1 MRCAVID
8 EMMIGILAFGNN
20 ILYSGIYRR
29 RRKKFAGSSE
39 EIRRVLEGL
48 NHEEVFHI
56 LLHSHYDPAWFARR
70 SITRKMLGPFYEKVV
85 KLLERNAEY
94 KFTADSQTQVIEDIL
109 TNFKGKKKE
118 RFRRKLSEYIA
129 SGRLVAGPYYA
140 GIDLNLSSG
149 AVLRRNI
156 MYGLAD
162 TRKLGWNGIHIGW
175 MIDQFGFPSQM
186 WQLHKKFGIDSII
199 LWRGL
204 GLKPDEAKA
213 EIFLESPDGSRILG
227 KWLFVQGY
235 RFGLYV
241 GKYSDIGVPR
251 LIQES
256 GKIRKYTESS
266 HLLIMDGY
274 EGEDS
279 PDDPEKVVRMMRSIG
294 GKVEI
299 STPRIFMSEM
309 AREVSGAELPV
320 VKGYQNYGYYSPV
333 LKGIISARQYIK
345 QAHQLCD
352 NTLTKL
358 VDPAAVFAE
367 CFGLQHES
375 SGTDD
380 MWRKL
385 IRMASHDE
393 LGGCGIDDVH
403 RDSLEVYREI
413 YSGSVSYF
421 NNVFGKIAAH
431 VDTSFMEDCV
441 PFVLF
446 NTLAYD
452 RYDSIRLKVEIP
464 SEWESFALFDSSGK
478 RLETQMIGVKGGER
492 DLVVKFDKDNP
503 LPAFGY
509 KTVFFA
515 EDGSDMEDLNSDKTD
530 LSLMVSGD
538 GRMEN
543 EYVRVDINE
552 NGTFDLMFKDTG
564 RVWRGLGYIRV
575 EPDSGDTYDFS
586 HIENHEV
593 ITSLGVKAVCE
604 FEYTGNLE
612 VRCRIAYEM
621 MVPESITSDRKS
633 WSGKRKKLA
642 VNLSMI
648 LHRDS
653 PRLDMDIQ
661 LDNVLKDSR
670 IRICFPVET
679 EVHDM
684 FVNRQFEVYRMPFE
698 GSWISAEE
706 KKDIFR
712 HMDGMISS
720 GMDVVDTKTGINFKW
735 VDIPYADDEDSS
747 SSVEGLGII
756 NRDNFEFEVRD
767 ETNKEKIVE
776 FTLLRSVG
784 WNARA
789 DLLTRNINAGWEIYT
804 PDAFCYGRYSFLFS
818 LLPHTGDWK
827 DGRLHMETE
836 LKDTPVVGIETGMK
850 KGRLASEYS
859 MLRIKT
865 GTIVVSEITPS
876 DTGGDG
882 IVFILYNPG
891 EETDSII
898 FSFATRVISAHISDL
913 DGNSA
918 VNVVSGGRDD
928 FSLSLRKKEI
938 LKLTVKL
945 EPVSFHGEKIASDS
959 SGQDV
964 FGEVPGSL
972 DSALGLEMRPAVS
985 LDEVEAEKKRWK
997 ECLRKYKKDLSSR
1010 RLRIPLSTLD
1020 DFINKYTEEEEL
1032 INLENTVKEAKYS
1045 YLLTLKRYYETC
1057 GRHGAA
1063 ESVEKSISRMG
1074 RQLIDL
1080 RVKKREAEIYRIF
1093 FENLKA
1099 GRREAEPEE
1108 AGSKLTVH

>member
-1 MRCAVID
+1 MRCAVVD
-8 EMMIGILAFGNN
+8 EIMIGILALGNKM
-20 ILYSGIYRR
+20 LYSGFDRR
-29 RRKKFAGSSE
+29 RRRKFAGSSE
-39 EIRRVLEGL
+39 EIRRVLKEL
-48 NHEEVFHI
+48 NRSEVFHI

-85 KLLERNAEY
+85 KLLDSNGEY

-109 TNFKGKKKE
+109 TNFKGKKREK
-118 RFRRKLSEYIA
+118 FRRKLSGYIA

-156 MYGLAD
+156 MYGLDD
-162 TRKLGWNGIHIGW
+162 TRKLGWDGVHIGW

-213 EIFLESPDGSRILG
+213 EILLESPDGSRILG

-256 GKIRKYTESS
+256 EKIRKYTESS

-279 PDDPEKVVRMMRSIG
+279 PDDPGKVVRMMRSAG

-299 STPRIFMSEM
+299 STPRMFMAEM
-309 AREVSGAELPV
+309 AREVAGADLPV
-320 VKGYQNYGYYSPV
+320 VRGYQNYGYYSPV

-352 NTLTKL
+352 STLTKL
-358 VDPAAVFAE
+358 VDPAAVFAG
-367 CFGLQHES
+367 CFGIKYEKS
-375 SGTDD
+375 RTDG
-380 MWRKL
+380 MWRNL

-393 LGGCGIDDVH
+393 LGGCGIDDIH
-403 RDSLEVYREI
+403 RDSLEVYRNL
-413 YSGSVSYF
+413 YSDSVSYF
-421 NNVFGKIAAH
+421 NDVFGKIAAR
-431 VDTSFMEDCV
+431 VDTDFKEGCV
-441 PFVLF
+441 PVVLF
-446 NTLAYD
+446 NTLTFD
-452 RYDSIRLKVEIP
+452 RSDSIRLKVALP
-464 SEWESFALFDSSGK
+464 AEWKSFVLSDSSG
-478 RLETQMIGVKGGER
+478 RRIETQLIGAEEGER
-492 DLVVKFDKDNP
+492 DLIVKFDKDNP
-503 LPAFGY
+503 VPAFGY

-515 EDGSDMEDLNSDKTD
+515 EDSEDGNPDKKD
-530 LSLMVSGD
+530 LSSMVSGD
-538 GRMEN
+538 NRMEN
-543 EYVRVDINE
+543 EYIRVDINE
-552 NGTFDLMFKDTG
+552 NGTFDLTFKDTG

-604 FEYTGNLE
+604 FEYTGSLE
-612 VRCRIAYEM
+612 VRCRISYAM
-621 MVPESITSDRKS
+621 MVPGSITSDRKS
-633 WSGKRKKLA
+633 WSGKRKKLD
-642 VNLSMI
+642 VVLSVV

-661 LDNVLKDSR
+661 LDNGLKDSR

-679 EVHDM
+679 EVPDM

-735 VDIPYADDEDSS
+735 VDIPYADGENSS
-747 SSVEGLGII
+747 SGEGLGII

-767 ETNKEKIVE
+767 EAERKKTVE

-804 PDAFCYGRYSFLFS
+804 PDAFCYGRYGFLFS

-827 DGRLHMETE
+827 NGKLLMETE
-836 LKDTPVVGIETGMK
+836 LRDTPVVSIGTERK
-850 KGRLASEYS
+850 KGSLASDYS
-859 MLRIKT
+859 MLRVET

-876 DTGGDG
+876 DVSGDEL
-882 IVFILYNPG
+882 VFILYNPG
-891 EETDSII
+891 EDTDSIL
-898 FSFATRVISAHISDL
+898 FSFAADVVSAHISDL

-918 VNVVSGGRDD
+918 VSVVSGGRDD

-945 EPVSFHGEKIASDS
+945 EPVFSHGEKTVSES
-959 SGQDV
+959 SGRIV
-964 FGEVPGSL
+964 SGRVPDSL
-972 DSALGLEMRPAVS
+972 DSALGLEMRPFVS
-985 LDEVEAEKKRWK
+985 LEEVEAEKKRWK
-997 ECLRKYKKDLSSR
+997 ECLGKYRRDLSSR
-1010 RLRIPLSTLD
+1010 KLRVPLSTLD

-1063 ESVEKSISRMG
+1063 ERVEKNISKMG

-1108 AGSKLTVH
+1108 AGSKLTVQ